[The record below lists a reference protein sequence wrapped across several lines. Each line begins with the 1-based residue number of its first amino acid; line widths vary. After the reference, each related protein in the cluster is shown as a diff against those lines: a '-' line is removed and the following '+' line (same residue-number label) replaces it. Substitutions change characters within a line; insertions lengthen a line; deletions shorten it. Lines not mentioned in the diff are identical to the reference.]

1 MNIDKKTAGK
11 LAEPIFIYFN
21 YLLVAIM
28 QIRALVTFTVL
39 AIIIA
44 APLLAITNTIN
55 NSNNNNNNNNN
66 QFLQQA
72 FATHMDTANSTET
85 SIVHQGI
92 IASSPS
98 PQIKPGPNEQLQS
111 VVILPY
117 RIDGS
122 IYKGVLTFTT
132 TKPVEI
138 TLQHR
143 IPIDNTTLS
152 QLDTQENGKLFVRH
166 LTSLPGNISAPSR
179 IIPDYGGSS
188 SPYFSASIPFVA
200 SSVIL
205 RTNGEPFIAAYE
217 VSADIVQPKIIKH
230 LENATTS
237 TNNST
242 IG

>member
-1 MNIDKKTAGK
+1 
-11 LAEPIFIYFN
+11 
-21 YLLVAIM
+21 M
-28 QIRALVTFTVL
+28 QIRALVTFSVV

-44 APLLAITNTIN
+44 APLLAITNTV
-55 NSNNNNNNNNN
+55 NNNNDNNN

-72 FATHMDTANSTET
+72 FANHMDTANSTET
-85 SIVHQGI
+85 TIVHQGI

-98 PQIKPGPNEQLQS
+98 PQIIPRPNEHLQS

-117 RIDGS
+117 RSDGS
-122 IYKGVLTFTT
+122 IYKGVLTFTA
-132 TKPVEI
+132 TKPVEV
-138 TLQHR
+138 TFNHR

-152 QLDTQENGKLFVRH
+152 QLDMQKFGKLFVRH
-166 LTSLPGNISAPSR
+166 LTAFPGNISAISR
-179 IIPDYGGSS
+179 IIPDYRGGST

-200 SSVIL
+200 SSVVL

-217 VSADIVQPKIIKH
+217 VSADILQPKIIKH

-242 IG
+242 IS